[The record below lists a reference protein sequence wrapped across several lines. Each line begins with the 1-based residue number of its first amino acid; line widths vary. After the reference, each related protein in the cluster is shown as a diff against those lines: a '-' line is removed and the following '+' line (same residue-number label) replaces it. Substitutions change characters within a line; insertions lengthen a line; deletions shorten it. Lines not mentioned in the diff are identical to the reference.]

1 MKLLG
6 MPHIHMIEQYNEHY
20 CYDVNT
26 NAIVKLSDEL
36 AEYLHEV
43 IRTGEC
49 DLENI
54 KLSQEAQEGLNYLLS
69 QRLLHPLND
78 NVEIEHLETSV
89 LENMYSDNL
98 KGVILQVTQNC
109 NLRCKYCVYS
119 GSYVNRQ
126 HNNKRMTLDTAKA
139 IIDFFWSHSGKSDD
153 VSFGFYGG
161 EPLLEFELIKDVV
174 AYIKQKFVGKK
185 YIFTITTN
193 ATLLKEEQI
202 KFLAENNFNLVI
214 SLDGP
219 AEIQDANRVF
229 ADGESGT
236 FETVMNNLK
245 KVKEINE
252 AYYSNISFNAVID
265 LSQNFS
271 CANDFFLSYDMVK
284 NSGITGNF
292 VSNTNRK
299 EEMNFYI
306 QFYIDSLYELFK
318 IYLYY
323 ANDINFYS
331 RYKPSLLDAS
341 VRS

>member
-36 AEYLHEV
+36 AEYLHEI

-69 QRLLHPLND
+69 QGLLHPLND

-139 IIDFFWSHSGKSDD
+139 IIDFFGVTQVNQMMYPKIPKS
-153 VSFGFYGG
+153 
-161 EPLLEFELIKDVV
+161 I
-174 AYIKQKFVGKK
+174 IHM
-185 YIFTITTN
+185 
-193 ATLLKEEQI
+193 
-202 KFLAENNFNLVI
+202 LAH
-214 SLDGP
+214 
-219 AEIQDANRVF
+219 IQW
-229 ADGESGT
+229 
-236 FETVMNNLK
+236 
-245 KVKEINE
+245 
-252 AYYSNISFNAVID
+252 
-265 LSQNFS
+265 
-271 CANDFFLSYDMVK
+271 
-284 NSGITGNF
+284 
-292 VSNTNRK
+292 
-299 EEMNFYI
+299 
-306 QFYIDSLYELFK
+306 
-318 IYLYY
+318 
-323 ANDINFYS
+323 
-331 RYKPSLLDAS
+331 
-341 VRS
+341 

>member
-1 MKLLG
+1 M
-6 MPHIHMIEQYNEHY
+6 
-20 CYDVNT
+20 
-26 NAIVKLSDEL
+26 
-36 AEYLHEV
+36 
-43 IRTGEC
+43 
-49 DLENI
+49 
-54 KLSQEAQEGLNYLLS
+54 
-69 QRLLHPLND
+69 
-78 NVEIEHLETSV
+78 
-89 LENMYSDNL
+89 
-98 KGVILQVTQNC
+98 
-109 NLRCKYCVYS
+109 
-119 GSYVNRQ
+119 
-126 HNNKRMTLDTAKA
+126 
-139 IIDFFWSHSGKSDD
+139 
-153 VSFGFYGG
+153 
-161 EPLLEFELIKDVV
+161 
-174 AYIKQKFVGKK
+174 GKK

-299 EEMNFYI
+299 EEMNFKL

-323 ANDINFYS
+323 AI
-331 RYKPSLLDAS
+331 YKVIVYCL
-341 VRS
+341 